1 VLSFNLHYQREDFT
15 LNVKPL
21 SLPLLTGVFGPSG
34 IGKTSLLRLL
44 AGLETPLSGS
54 IQFHQQ
60 VWFDDKTHL
69 ASFQRPL
76 AFVTQG
82 SHLFPHLSVAQNI
95 KLSQRLDDQGLA
107 SLIESFGIKELLNK
121 NAQDLSGGQ
130 AQRVALVRALATE
143 PKVLLLDEAFSA
155 LDRQAAT
162 HLLKVLK
169 KWLNEHAIYTL
180 LISHNPEDLVFFS
193 DKVLLIED
201 SQKLELGNSLELIN
215 QYNGKSKQ
223 AMVLSVELSDRQADK
238 GWRWFK
244 FGEQYLLAESPEAL
258 DEGVHLVSI
267 SPSNIVLS
275 KHFVEH
281 CSAQNQWKAEVLSVN
296 HLAGTCYVAV
306 SLEGEVVKVPI
317 SPQAQQALA
326 LKTDDSVF
334 LMHKAVKLHNQF

>member
-1 VLSFNLHYQREDFT
+1 MLSFNLHYQRDDFT
-15 LNVKPL
+15 LDVKL
-21 SLPLLTGVFGPSG
+21 LTLPLLTGVFGPSG
-34 IGKTSLLRLL
+34 IGKSSLLRLL
-44 AGLETPLSGS
+44 AGLETPLSGN
-54 IQFHQQ
+54 IQYQQQ

-69 ASFQRPL
+69 ASFNRPL

-95 KLSQRLDDQGLA
+95 KLSKRLDDQALA
-107 SLIESFGIKELLNK
+107 ELIESFGIKALLNK
-121 NAQDLSGGQ
+121 NAQQLSGGQ
-130 AQRVALVRALATE
+130 AQRVALVRALATQ

-155 LDRQAAT
+155 LDRQAAI
-162 HLLKVLK
+162 HLLKILK
-169 KWLNEHAIYTL
+169 KWLNEHAICTL
-180 LISHNPEDLVFFS
+180 MISHNPEDLVFFS

-201 SQKLELGNSLELIN
+201 SQQLELGNSLELIN

-223 AMVLSVELSDRQADK
+223 AMVLSVERSDRKADR

-281 CSAQNQWKAEVLSVN
+281 CSAQNQWQAEVLSINAV
-296 HLAGTCYVAV
+296 AGTCYVDV
-306 SLEGEVVKVPI
+306 RLEGVVIKVPI

-326 LKTDDSVF
+326 LKSGDTVF